1 MAHAHECH
9 HHHDQADDAADK
21 AASADRP
28 KDGYIC
34 PMCPEVWSETPDSC
48 PKCGMAL
55 EPARPQAAQTKTEYT
70 CPMHPEIVQDAP
82 GDCPKCGMALEPR
95 TVSVDDA
102 PNPELVDMTRRFWV
116 ALAGTVP
123 VFVLA
128 MGEMVPGLARLVEGA
143 WNGWVQLA
151 AATPV
156 VMWAGLPFFQR
167 GWASIKNRA
176 PNMFT
181 LIAIGTGAAFLYS
194 LLGLI
199 VPGIFPDGFKTAE
212 GAVPL
217 YFESAAVIIT
227 LVLVGQVL
235 ELRARERTGDALKT
249 LINLAPKTA
258 IRMTDCGHE
267 REVPLDQVREGDRLR
282 VRPGDSVPV
291 DGEILDGEG
300 TLDESMVTGES
311 VPVSK
316 GPGETVIGGTIL
328 QGSKGLVIRATKVGD
343 ETMLSQIVQMVADAQ
358 RSRAPIQ
365 SLADKVAGYFVPAVV
380 AVAVIAFIGW
390 SLFGPSPALA
400 YGLVAAVSVLI
411 IACPC
416 ALGLA
421 TPMSVMTGVGRGA
434 QEGVLIKNAEALE
447 RMADI
452 DTLVVDKTG
461 TLTEGRPKVEAVETA
476 GAAEEGE
483 VLRLAAALEKASGHP
498 LARAFLEAADERGL
512 TLPATPDDYE
522 QSDGKGV
529 AGTVDGRRVAVGNA
543 AMMREVGADPSAL
556 EEEADGWRADGATA
570 VFVAL
575 DGDLAGVCK
584 LADPIKRTTEEAIRG
599 LHQAGVRLVM
609 LTGDNRRTA
618 EAVAKRLGIDEVEA
632 EVLPEDKHAVVERLQ
647 REGRRVAM
655 AGDGVNDAPALA
667 AADVGIAMG
676 TGADVA
682 VESAGLTLLG
692 GDLTGIV
699 RARKLAK
706 ATLRNIKQ
714 NLFFAFVYNTA
725 GVPIAAGVLYPV
737 FGLLLSPMIAAAAM
751 SLSSVSVIANALRL
765 RRLDL

>member
-1 MAHAHECH
+1 MAHAHSC
-9 HHHDQADDAADK
+9 HDQDHSDDSKGAT
-21 AASADRP
+21 DRP

-34 PMCPEVWSETPDSC
+34 PMCPEVWSDKPDSC

-70 CPMHPEIVQDAP
+70 CPMHPEIVRDEP

-128 MGEMVPGLARLVEGA
+128 MGEMVPGIAGLVEGA

-156 VMWAGLPFFQR
+156 VLWAGLPFFER

-181 LIAIGTGAAFLYS
+181 LIAIGTGAAYLYS
-194 LLGLI
+194 LFAMLAPGL
-199 VPGIFPDGFKTAE
+199 FPDGFKTAE
-212 GAVPL
+212 GTVPL

-235 ELRARERTGDALKT
+235 ELRARERTGDALKA
-249 LINLAPKTA
+249 LINLVPKTA

-282 VRPGDSVPV
+282 VRPGDAVPV
-291 DGEILDGEG
+291 DGEIVEGEG

-311 VPVSK
+311 VPVAK
-316 GPGETVIGGTIL
+316 REGEAVIGGTIL

-365 SLADKVAGYFVPAVV
+365 SLADTVAGYFVPAVV
-380 AVAVIAFIGW
+380 GVAVLAFIAW
-390 SLFGPSPALA
+390 SAFGPSPALA

-476 GAAEEGE
+476 GDGAADD

-498 LARAFLEAADERGL
+498 LARAFLEAAEARGL
-512 TLPATPDDYE
+512 SLPQAPDDYD

-529 AGTVDGRRVAVGNA
+529 AGTIEGRRVAVGNA
-543 AMMREVGADPSAL
+543 AMMREAGADPSAL
-556 EEEADGWRADGATA
+556 EEAADAWRADGATA

-575 DGDLAGVCK
+575 DGGIAGVCK
-584 LADPIKRTTEEAIRG
+584 LADPIKETTEEAIRG
-599 LHQAGVRLVM
+599 LHRAGVRLVM

-667 AADVGIAMG
+667 RADVGIAMG
-676 TGADVA
+676 AGADVA
-682 VESAGLTLLG
+682 IESAHVTLVK
-692 GDLTGIV
+692 GDLRGV
-699 RARKLAK
+699 LRAR
-706 ATLRNIKQ
+706 TLRRAVMGTIRQ
-714 NLFFAFVYNTA
+714 NLFFAFVYNGL
-725 GVPIAAGVLYPV
+725 GVPVAAGVLYPV

-751 SLSSVSVIANALRL
+751 SLSSVSVIGNALRL
-765 RRLDL
+765 RRARL